1 MPAPAIEDT
10 RQAFRSRW
18 AKSRRLP
25 KSRSSASTPPNIN
38 AILFNLLLHSHEL
51 SDGRRGG
58 GWIRV
63 QREVV
68 PLDHTNLN

>member
-1 MPAPAIEDT
+1 MRLQRLRIPGRHPIALGEEQTASKEHIECKPAP
-10 RQAFRSRW
+10 
-18 AKSRRLP
+18 
-25 KSRSSASTPPNIN
+25 NIS

-51 SDGRRGG
+51 SDGRPGG

-68 PLDHTNLN
+68 SLDHTNLN